1 MNTTRTVQV
10 GSLTLGGGNPIRVQS
25 MTNTRTDD
33 VDATVTQIQRLVQ
46 EGCEIVRVAVPD
58 ALAAKS
64 IGRIK
69 SRIDIPLVADI
80 HFRHELALIALAEGI
95 DKLRINPGNIGSRRN
110 VEAVVNAARTRNV
123 PIRIGVNSGSVEK
136 DLVAQHGGPT
146 ANAMVESALRHV
158 SILEELDYRHIVVS
172 LKAADVQTTLAAY
185 RRMAKE
191 RNYPLHLGIT
201 EAGTRWSG
209 SIYSA
214 VGIGALLAEGI
225 GDTLRVSLTADPVEE
240 LPVAWEI
247 LKALDLRTRGP
258 RLVSCPTC
266 GRTRVNLIAVAEE
279 VERRLKNIKA
289 PIKVAVMGCEVNG
302 PGEAAEADIGVACT
316 QGGGWIF
323 KKGKKQYKVAESELV
338 DALVREAEQL
348 ASGN

>member
-1 MNTTRTVQV
+1 
-10 GSLTLGGGNPIRVQS
+10 

-33 VDATVTQIQRLVQ
+33 VESTVAQIQKLA
-46 EGCEIVRVAVPD
+46 EAGCEIVRVAVPD
-58 ALAAKS
+58 EASAKA

-69 SRIDIPLVADI
+69 SRIAIPMVADI

-95 DKLRINPGNIGSRRN
+95 DKLRINPGNIGSRKN
-110 VEAVVNAARTRNV
+110 VEAVVSAARTRNV

-136 DLVAQHGGPT
+136 DLAAKYGGPT
-146 ANAMVESALRHV
+146 ADAMVESALRHV
-158 SILEELDYRHIVVS
+158 SILEELEYRHIVVS
-172 LKAADVQTTLAAY
+172 LKAADVRTTLAAY

-191 RNYPLHLGIT
+191 HDYPLHLGIT

-225 GDTLRVSLTADPVEE
+225 GDTIRVSLTADPVEE

-279 VERRLKNIKA
+279 VERRLKNITV
-289 PIKVAVMGCEVNG
+289 PLKVAVMGCEVNG

-323 KKGKKQYKVAESELV
+323 KKGKKQYRVEESQLV
-338 DALVREAEQL
+338 EALIREAEQM
-348 ASGN
+348 AAQG